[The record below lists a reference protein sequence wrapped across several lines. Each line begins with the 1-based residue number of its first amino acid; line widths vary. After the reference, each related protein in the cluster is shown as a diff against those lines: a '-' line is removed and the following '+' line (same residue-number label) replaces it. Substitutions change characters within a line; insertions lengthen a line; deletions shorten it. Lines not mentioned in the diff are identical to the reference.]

1 MTFSPRRT
9 LGFWVLA
16 ATLVVFFAASSVPT
30 PLYVVYQEKW
40 HFSAITLTLIF
51 AVYAAAL
58 LITLLTAGGL
68 SDYLGRRR
76 VLAGALVVELLSM
89 GAFVAA
95 DGVGWL
101 LVARAVQGVATGAAA
116 GALSAGVADLTPPGR
131 PALAAAVN
139 TAAPTTG
146 IAVGAVTSG
155 ALVQYA
161 PAPRVLVFAAL
172 IVLFSA
178 LLVALAVVPETVV
191 RRPGSLRSLQP
202 RASVPVAARRTFRS
216 MAPVLIATWAVG
228 GLVLSLGPSLAA
240 GVFGI
245 TNHLVGGLVVTAVAG
260 LGTTGAVLTRGWAP
274 QSTMLHGAF
283 VLVAGVGL
291 VLGSLATGMDRAVL
305 RRARRQRVG
314 LRDLVRRRVR
324 SRRRDRHPAAARRAL
339 RLAVRRELPGVR
351 RLSRA
356 RRVRRS
362 VIRAAR
368 DRDRVRR
375 HRHRTVAG
383 RRRGGRSRIA
393 PPSHRTRHRRGRGR
407 PAIAA
412 AGACWR
418 PVATP
423 DRVKWAVSQVL
434 VGI

>member
-1 MTFSPRRT
+1 MTFSPRRS

-30 PLYVVYQEKW
+30 PLYVVYQQKW

-58 LITLLTAGGL
+58 LLTLLTAGGL

-76 VLAGALVVELLSM
+76 VLAGALVVELLAM
-89 GAFVAA
+89 VAFVAA

-116 GALSAGVADLTPPGR
+116 GALSAGVADLTPPER

-161 PAPRVLVFAAL
+161 PAPRALVFVTL

-202 RASVPVAARRTFRS
+202 RASVPVAARRTFRA
-216 MAPVLIATWAVG
+216 MAPVVIATWAVG

-260 LGTTGAVLTRGWAP
+260 LGATGAVLTRSWAP
-274 QSTMLHGAF
+274 HSTMLHGAF

-291 VLGSLATGMDRAVL
+291 VLGSLATEWTGLFFAGLVVSGWGFGTSFVGAFGAVAAIATPQQRAELFASLYVVSYLAFGGSAVL
-305 RRARRQRVG
+305 AGFAVPSFG
-314 LRDLVRRRVR
+314 LRETATVYGAVVIALSLV
-324 SRRRDRHPAAARRAL
+324 A
-339 RLAVRRELPGVR
+339 
-351 RLSRA
+351 
-356 RRVRRS
+356 
-362 VIRAAR
+362 
-368 DRDRVRR
+368 
-375 HRHRTVAG
+375 
-383 RRRGGRSRIA
+383 
-393 PPSHRTRHRRGRGR
+393 
-407 PAIAA
+407 AA
-412 AGACWR
+412 AGALGLR
-418 PVATP
+418 HRRIDLPAA
-423 DRVKWAVSQVL
+423 AVDAQKRHPQPRMPA
-434 VGI
+434 GIR

>member
-202 RASVPVAARRTFRS
+202 RASVPVAARRIFRS

-291 VLGSLATGMDRAVL
+291 VLGSLATEWTGLFFAGLVVSGWGFGTSFVGAFGAVAAIATPQQRAELFASLYVVSYLAFGGSAVL
-305 RRARRQRVG
+305 AGFAVPSFG
-314 LRDLVRRRVR
+314 LRETATVYGAIVIAL
-324 SRRRDRHPAAARRAL
+324 SLAA
-339 RLAVRRELPGVR
+339 
-351 RLSRA
+351 
-356 RRVRRS
+356 
-362 VIRAAR
+362 
-368 DRDRVRR
+368 
-375 HRHRTVAG
+375 
-383 RRRGGRSRIA
+383 
-393 PPSHRTRHRRGRGR
+393 
-407 PAIAA
+407 AA
-412 AGACWR
+412 AGALGLR
-418 PVATP
+418 HRRIELATAGDVDGRQSQP
-423 DRVKWAVSQVL
+423 RVPAGVR
-434 VGI
+434 

>member
-1 MTFSPRRT
+1 MVPRESNRWESRMTFSPRRS

-16 ATLVVFFAASSVPT
+16 ATLVVFFAGSSVPT
-30 PLYVVYQEKW
+30 PLYVVYQQNW

-58 LITLLTAGGL
+58 LVTLLTVGGL

-89 GAFVAA
+89 VAFVIA

-116 GALSAGVADLTPPGR
+116 GALSAGVADLTPHER

-161 PAPRVLVFAAL
+161 PAPRVLVFVTL

-202 RASVPVAARRTFRS
+202 RASVPVAARSTFR
-216 MAPVLIATWAVG
+216 
-228 GLVLSLGPSLAA
+228 
-240 GVFGI
+240 
-245 TNHLVGGLVVTAVAG
+245 
-260 LGTTGAVLTRGWAP
+260 
-274 QSTMLHGAF
+274 
-283 VLVAGVGL
+283 
-291 VLGSLATGMDRAVL
+291 
-305 RRARRQRVG
+305 
-314 LRDLVRRRVR
+314 
-324 SRRRDRHPAAARRAL
+324 
-339 RLAVRRELPGVR
+339 
-351 RLSRA
+351 
-356 RRVRRS
+356 
-362 VIRAAR
+362 
-368 DRDRVRR
+368 
-375 HRHRTVAG
+375 
-383 RRRGGRSRIA
+383 
-393 PPSHRTRHRRGRGR
+393 
-407 PAIAA
+407 
-412 AGACWR
+412 
-418 PVATP
+418 
-423 DRVKWAVSQVL
+423 
-434 VGI
+434 

>member
-1 MTFSPRRT
+1 MTFSPRRS

-30 PLYVVYQEKW
+30 PLYVVYQQKW

-58 LITLLTAGGL
+58 LLTLLTAGGL

-89 GAFVAA
+89 VAFVAA

-116 GALSAGVADLTPPGR
+116 GALSAGVADLTPPER

-161 PAPRVLVFAAL
+161 PAPRVLVFVTL

-178 LLVALAVVPETVV
+178 LLVALAVVPETVA

-202 RASVPVAARRTFRS
+202 RASVPVAARRTFRA

-260 LGTTGAVLTRGWAP
+260 LGATGAVLTRSWAP
-274 QSTMLHGAF
+274 HSTMLHGAF

-291 VLGSLATGMDRAVL
+291 VLGSLATEWTGLFFAGLVVSGWGFGTSFVGAFGAVAAIATPQQRAELFASLYVVSYLAFGGSAVL
-305 RRARRQRVG
+305 AGFAVPSFGLRETATVYGAAVIALSLVAAAVGALGLRQR
-314 LRDLVRRRVR
+314 RI
-324 SRRRDRHPAAARRAL
+324 
-339 RLAVRRELPGVR
+339 ELPAVAVDAAER
-351 RLSRA
+351 QTQA
-356 RRVRRS
+356 RVPAG
-362 VIRAAR
+362 IR
-368 DRDRVRR
+368 
-375 HRHRTVAG
+375 
-383 RRRGGRSRIA
+383 
-393 PPSHRTRHRRGRGR
+393 
-407 PAIAA
+407 
-412 AGACWR
+412 
-418 PVATP
+418 
-423 DRVKWAVSQVL
+423 
-434 VGI
+434 